1 MPKKNEKQAN
11 VVHFESIIK
20 EGCKLLMT
28 TMYYRQK
35 NIINKLNLMKYE
47 ISPSWLSTFLKG
59 SRPGDALML
68 MNIAEGVKYIVE
80 QELGYTYEY
89 ELQAYSTEQK
99 DDWERNIL
107 PESDQE
113 INTIKSVKFHHDGR
127 VSVKYKTD
135 YFAKAKEEVIEIG
148 VRLNTFS
155 SYFTSQNDQ
164 VYRAH
169 IIQLLERGVNVKGYL
184 LSPDSNEARM
194 YFLDRVKVKN
204 SEKNDPID
212 EMKKVK
218 ENLRSL
224 VREFAQMGLKGK
236 FEIYE
241 YKHVPYGNFFVVD
254 GATPDGKMMVANYI
268 YGIRRAESPVWEFS
282 KKANPKLYRKY
293 WESVQKF
300 IEGATKLE

>member
-11 VVHFESIIK
+11 VVHFEAIIK
-20 EGCKLLMT
+20 KGCELLVT
-28 TMYYRQK
+28 TMGYGQV
-35 NIINKLNLMKYE
+35 NIVKKLTVLHYKISTAWLSKFLGGTPSGKPNMLMK
-47 ISPSWLSTFLKG
+47 IS
-59 SRPGDALML
+59 
-68 MNIAEGVKYIVE
+68 EGVKYLVE
-80 QELGYTYEY
+80 QELGYTYQY
-89 ELQAYSTEQK
+89 ELQDYNTQSALGWQQK
-99 DDWERNIL
+99 IL
-107 PESDQE
+107 PESEQE
-113 INTIKSVKFHHDGR
+113 IDTLQSVKFHDEGR
-127 VSVKYKTD
+127 VPVQYKTAF
-135 YFAKAKEEVIEIG
+135 FANAQHEVIEIG

-184 LSPDSNEARM
+184 LDPESNEARI
-194 YFLDRVKVKN
+194 YFYDRAKVQSKEN
-204 SEKNDPID
+204 EALN

-241 YKHVPYGNFFVVD
+241 YKHIPYGNFFVVD
-254 GATPDGKMMVANYI
+254 GAAPEGKMMMANYI

-282 KKANPKLYRKY
+282 KKANPPLYRKY

-300 IEGATKLE
+300 IEGAVKLE